1 MQYQV
6 QKKKTDRKYL
16 CMIEVVF
23 HESAAGSLKL
33 AQGCRRGKFRTSP
46 KSVFVGSGKM
56 ANHED
61 CFARKRSGSGLP
73 VKRQYHSEELLL
85 IYLLFI

>member
-1 MQYQV
+1 
-6 QKKKTDRKYL
+6 
-16 CMIEVVF
+16 MIEVVF

-33 AQGCRRGKFRTSP
+33 AQGYRRGN
-46 KSVFVGSGKM
+46 SGHHLKVYLLEAAKM

>member
-1 MQYQV
+1 MKAPREACNWHKDV
-6 QKKKTDRKYL
+6 EGGNSGHHLKVYL
-16 CMIEVVF
+16 LE
-23 HESAAGSLKL
+23 AA
-33 AQGCRRGKFRTSP
+33 
-46 KSVFVGSGKM
+46 KM